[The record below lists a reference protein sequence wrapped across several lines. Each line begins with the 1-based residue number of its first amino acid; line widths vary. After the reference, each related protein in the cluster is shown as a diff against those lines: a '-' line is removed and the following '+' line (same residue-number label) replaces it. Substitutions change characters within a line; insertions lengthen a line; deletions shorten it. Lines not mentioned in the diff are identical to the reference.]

1 MFLSVKKYA
10 QILKALAT
18 LASRPYLQAIRDNGD
33 GTVTFEFVQGGKVY
47 LLVAD
52 SVGAEDRMLN

>member
-1 MFLSVKKYA
+1 MWLSVKKYC

-18 LASRPYLQAIRDNGD
+18 LANRPYLQAVRDNGD

-47 LLVAD
+47 LLVAN
-52 SVGAEDRMLN
+52 SVNRVLN

>member
-1 MFLSVKKYA
+1 MFISVKKYA

-33 GTVTFEFVQGGKVY
+33 GTVTFEFVQGDKVY
-47 LLVAD
+47 MLVAE
-52 SVGAEDRMLN
+52 SHTQYNKLLN

>member
-1 MFLSVKKYA
+1 MFISVKKYC

-18 LASRPYLQAIRDNGD
+18 LANRPYLQAIRDNGD

-47 LLVAD
+47 IFIAERID
-52 SVGAEDRMLN
+52 TEDRILN

>member
-1 MFLSVKKYA
+1 MWLSVKKYC

-18 LASRPYLQAIRDNGD
+18 LASRPYLQAIRDNSD

-52 SVGAEDRMLN
+52 SVNRVLN

>member
-1 MFLSVKKYA
+1 MFISIKKYC

-47 LLVAD
+47 ILVAD
-52 SVGAEDRMLN
+52 SVDNVERILN